1 MLSSSNNPSS
11 FTDASLQAAKQY
23 PIVNKYANHWPIC
36 SMLKLY
42 LKYTAEN
49 ARRSKDKDVAIR
61 VEKAFGRAVGTR
73 NGRGGSDVDMED
85 NVAEK

>member
-1 MLSSSNNPSS
+1 
-11 FTDASLQAAKQY
+11 
-23 PIVNKYANHWPIC
+23 
-36 SMLKLY
+36 MLKLY